1 MDIKEINLEEIIE
14 RALDENGIALDNA
27 DGKKI
32 TALAGI
38 AEHLIKA
45 NSVMN
50 LTAITDPED
59 IASKHIADS
68 LTCLSYIPQG
78 ARLIDIGSGA
88 GFPSLP
94 IAVARPDL
102 SVVALDSTAKKM
114 SYISSTAS
122 ELGLRNIKTAVG
134 RAEEFCAPAPKG
146 KRQNGN
152 RKKAGGAKTAA
163 DQPEKVEY
171 RERFDAAC
179 ARAVA
184 RLNILCE
191 LALPFVKPGGVF
203 IAMKSRLS
211 DIELEEAAGA
221 ISVLGGE
228 LISCDH
234 FSLKCKD
241 ELQERSIIAI
251 KKVSRTPS
259 CYPRQYSQISKKP
272 L

>member
-122 ELGLRNIKTAVG
+122 ELGIRNIKTAVG
-134 RAEEFCAPAPKG
+134 RAEELSAPVPKG
-146 KRQNGN
+146 KRQNGG
-152 RKKAGGAKTAA
+152 RKKTGGAKNTA
-163 DQPEKVEY
+163 DQPEKAEY

-234 FSLKCKD
+234 FLLKCKD